1 MDANLFKAFGY
12 LVIFLNA
19 ISFGSGLVEILSSY
33 NFNSSQPM
41 KASVAFCAIY
51 IVGAGLIGLRKWAAL
66 YFSVPLLWFG
76 LRMFLYSI
84 EQVPFPWNL
93 IGMSWGVL
101 FMFPAALTVRLW
113 PYLSWRGKSFF

>member
-41 KASVAFCAIY
+41 KASVAFCAI
-51 IVGAGLIGLRKWAAL
+51 
-66 YFSVPLLWFG
+66 
-76 LRMFLYSI
+76 
-84 EQVPFPWNL
+84 
-93 IGMSWGVL
+93 
-101 FMFPAALTVRLW
+101 
-113 PYLSWRGKSFF
+113 